1 MPPHHRRRREF
12 LRSAG
17 LSCISLLAPAGS
29 WSKQRMKNQPNR
41 ELLLYVGTYTSGKSE
56 GIYLYRFNPAT
67 GEMRHF
73 RTVSGVIDPSFLAID
88 PRRRTLYAV
97 NETSEFNG
105 KPGGA
110 VSAFAINQQSG
121 ELTRLNQQA
130 SLGGAPC
137 HLTLDRTGKSLLVA
151 NYESGNVA
159 VLRLRRDGSLGA
171 ATAVVQHQGRSI
183 NVERQQGPHAHCVVF
198 DSAYRYAFA
207 VDLGIDKVMI
217 YRFDAARGKLT
228 PNEVPWAAVKPGA
241 GPRHLAFHPNRRY
254 AYVINELDS
263 TISVFAYD
271 GKRGS
276 LGAVQTLSTLPGDFS
291 GASFCA
297 EVQVAPSGKFLY
309 GSNRGHDSIVVMAID
324 EQTGKLRPIQHEPTG
339 GKTPRHF
346 TIDPSGAY
354 LLAANQ
360 NSDTIHSFRLDASEG
375 KLTPTGYQVEV
386 PSPVCLLLTPPF
398 A

>member
-1 MPPHHRRRREF
+1 
-12 LRSAG
+12 
-17 LSCISLLAPAGS
+17 
-29 WSKQRMKNQPNR
+29 MKDQVNR
-41 ELLLYVGTYTSGKSE
+41 QLLLYVGTYTSGKSK
-56 GIYLYRFNPAT
+56 GIYLYRFNHAT

-73 RTVSGVIDPSFLAID
+73 RTVSGVVNPSFLAID
-88 PRRRTLYAV
+88 PHRRTLYAV

-121 ELTRLNQQA
+121 ALSRLNQRA

-137 HLTLDRTGKSLLVA
+137 HLTLDRTGKSLLIA

-207 VDLGIDKVMI
+207 VDLGLDKVMI

-241 GPRHLAFHPNRRY
+241 GPRHLAFHPNGRY

-271 GKRGS
+271 GQRGT
-276 LGAVQTLSTLPGDFS
+276 LGPVQSLSTLPGDFT
-291 GASFCA
+291 GTSFCA

-360 NSDTIHSFRLDASEG
+360 DSDTIHSFRIDASEG

-386 PSPVCLLLTPPF
+386 PSPVCLLLTPAF
-398 A
+398 V